1 MISSSMSWA
10 SASSGAILHFLIL
23 FIWWPLATDF
33 KPSVIKKINYCIEK
47 SIKVND
53 WLLILISEIHYYS
66 STTVK
71 SSMHPA
77 AWAYYLLLTYFPLV
91 IYSFLDLKLW
101 KFSVGSRK
109 KIVWYDLLE
118 LVFAFKGFQFIG
130 KLVQD
135 DFLYYWKSPRFKGF
149 DHLKGQLLECNLFD
163 RKLLDSW

>member
-1 MISSSMSWA
+1 MDICTNLPFSKEKPWYHQLWA
-10 SASSGAILHFLIL
+10 SIWHFLIL
-23 FIWWPLATDF
+23 FIWWPLATEF
-33 KPSVIKKINYCIEK
+33 KPSAIKKINYCIEK

-101 KFSVGSRK
+101 KFSVFSKK
-109 KIVWYDLLE
+109 KIVLYDLLG
-118 LVFAFKGFQFIG
+118 LYITVFVFKGFQFIG
-130 KLVQD
+130 KLVQN
-135 DFLYYWKSPRFKGF
+135 DFLFYCKSP
-149 DHLKGQLLECNLFD
+149 
-163 RKLLDSW
+163 